1 MNILHDRIIEISKK
15 HHLSHNG
22 SFLTSVNIID
32 EIYKIKKPDEP
43 FILSA
48 GHMSLGLYVVIEKYY
63 GIDAEHIY
71 LKHGVHPE
79 RCEECKIYCSTGS
92 LGNGISIAC
101 GMALADRTKN
111 VYCLISDGESAEG
124 IVYEVANVMRKYELT
139 NLKVYCNYNGF
150 SANDPVEQWMIDNL
164 IRIMPDIEIWH
175 TNVEDYGLKGL
186 SAHYVTL

>member
-1 MNILHDRIIEISKK
+1 
-15 HHLSHNG
+15 
-22 SFLTSVNIID
+22 
-32 EIYKIKKPDEP
+32 
-43 FILSA
+43 
-48 GHMSLGLYVVIEKYY
+48 MSLGLYVVIEKYY